1 MSHTPMPRTRSL
13 RLGVLAAAGALVLA
27 ACSPSA
33 EEDVMESDDAMSE
46 DAMSPT
52 PSHDAMDDGATED
65 EAMDDDAM
73 EDEGMV
79 DVPAELSFT
88 ATTVAGTPID
98 GADLAGQDAIFWFWA
113 AWCPNCRAEA
123 PEVAAALDGLPDDV
137 EFYGVAGRDTVDA
150 SQAFIDSHGL
160 DAMDHVFDEDG
171 SIWAGFGVTY
181 QPAFALVNDD
191 GTIEIVSGALGTD
204 GIIEAAEELAAS

>member
-1 MSHTPMPRTRSL
+1 MPRTPMPRTHAL
-13 RLGVLAAAGALVLA
+13 RLGALAAVGALALA
-27 ACSPSA
+27 ACSPSV
-33 EEDVMESDDAMSE
+33 EEDAMESDDAMSE
-46 DAMSPT
+46 EAMSPT
-52 PSHDAMDDGATED
+52 PSHDAMDDGAMED
-65 EAMDDDAM
+65 EAMEEDAM
-73 EDEGMV
+73 EDQAMV
-79 DVPAELSFT
+79 DVPEELSFT
-88 ATTVAGTPID
+88 AMTVAGTSID

-123 PEVAAALDGLPDDV
+123 PEVAAALGDLPDDV
-137 EFYGVAGRDTVDA
+137 AFYGVAGRDTVEA

>member
-1 MSHTPMPRTRSL
+1 MPRTPMPRTHAL
-13 RLGVLAAAGALVLA
+13 RLGALAAAGALALA
-27 ACSPSA
+27 ACSPA
-33 EEDVMESDDAMSE
+33 LEEEAMESDDAMSE

-52 PSHDAMDDGATED
+52 PSHDAMDDAMEDDSMED
-65 EAMDDDAM
+65 EAMEEDAM
-73 EDEGMV
+73 V
-79 DVPAELSFT
+79 DIPEELSFS
-88 ATTVAGTPID
+88 AMTVAGTPID

-113 AWCPNCRAEA
+113 PWCPNCRAEA
-123 PEVAAALDGLPDDV
+123 PSVAQALDELPDGV
-137 EFYGVAGRDTVDA
+137 EFYGVAGRDTVEA
-150 SQAFIDSHGL
+150 SQTFIDSHGL

-191 GTIEIVSGALGTD
+191 GTVEIVSGALGTD